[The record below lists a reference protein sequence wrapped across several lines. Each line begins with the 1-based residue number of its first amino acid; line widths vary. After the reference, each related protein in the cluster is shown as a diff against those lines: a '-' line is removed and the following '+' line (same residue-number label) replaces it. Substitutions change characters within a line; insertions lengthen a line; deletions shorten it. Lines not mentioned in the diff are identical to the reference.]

1 MAEETTG
8 VRITQQA
15 IYAKQ
20 LEHGETLVKILEK
33 LDHLDQ
39 VPDRLRE
46 VELTLARLAWIEKI
60 AYTGLAYA
68 GLTAGVTGLASA
80 LFSLLVR

>member
-8 VRITQQA
+8 VRITQNA

-20 LEHGETLVKILEK
+20 LEHGETLIKLLEK
-33 LDHLDQ
+33 LDHLDD

-60 AYTGLAYA
+60 AYIALSTGVVSII
-68 GLTAGVTGLASA
+68 G
-80 LFSLLVR
+80 LLVSNLGA

>member
-8 VRITQQA
+8 VRITQNA

-20 LEHGETLVKILEK
+20 LEHGETLIKILEK
-33 LDHLDQ
+33 LDHLDD

-60 AYTGLAYA
+60 AYIALSTGVVSII
-68 GLTAGVTGLASA
+68 G
-80 LFSLLVR
+80 LLVSNLGA

>member
-33 LDHLDQ
+33 LDHLDE
-39 VPDRLRE
+39 VPNRLRD

-60 AYTGLAYA
+60 AYTGL
-68 GLTAGVTGLASA
+68 TAGVVSIIGL
-80 LFSLLVR
+80 LFTTLGK

>member
-8 VRITQQA
+8 VKITQNA

-20 LEHGETLVKILEK
+20 LEHGETLVRILQK

-39 VPDRLRE
+39 VPNRLRE

-60 AYTGLAYA
+60 AYTGLSAA
-68 GLTAGVTGLASA
+68 VIAILGLIISMIGTK
-80 LFSLLVR
+80 

>member
-1 MAEETTG
+1 
-8 VRITQQA
+8 VLFRSRRTQNA

-20 LEHGETLVKILEK
+20 LEHGETLIKILQK
-33 LDHLDQ
+33 LDHLDD

-60 AYTGLAYA
+60 AYTGLSAA
-68 GLTAGVTGLASA
+68 LVAITGLIISMMGM
-80 LFSLLVR
+80 

>member
-8 VRITQQA
+8 VRITQNA

-20 LEHGETLVKILEK
+20 LEHGETLIKILEK
-33 LDHLDQ
+33 LDHLDD

-60 AYTGLAYA
+60 AYTGLS
-68 GLTAGVTGLASA
+68 SA
-80 LFSLLVR
+80 LVAIIGLVISLGTK

>member
-20 LEHGETLVKILEK
+20 LEHGQTLVAILQK
-33 LDHLDQ
+33 LEHLDE
-39 VPDRLRE
+39 VPNRLRE

-60 AYTGLAYA
+60 AYTGLAA
-68 GLTAGVTGLASA
+68 GITGLISA
-80 LFSLLVR
+80 LISFLVK